1 MTTTVCPHCG
11 EAVEAGASFCEAC
24 GKPLGDGASSSVAV
38 APPVNQSGPI
48 DDLGSG
54 PISAP
59 TRQARTAEMPPPGTR
74 ACLSCGGV
82 VGEDGYC
89 ESCGVKAL
97 SERDHFEQQPA
108 PWVAGVCDKGIRH
121 TRNEDAMALLAS
133 ETPGGRAVLVVLDGV
148 SNTDD
153 SQAGSLAGAKAALE
167 VLRTP
172 LPQGMGT
179 PDARRAAVASVF
191 ADSVARANDGVVAAT
206 TEGTRHPASATY
218 VAAVLEG
225 GTVWFANIGDS
236 RAYWL
241 PDGNPGTQLS
251 VDDSGAQ
258 EQMAAGATRV
268 DAESG
273 PMAHAIT
280 RWLGND
286 APDLAPRVDSL
297 DVDGPGWL
305 LVCSDG
311 LWNYA
316 SEPADLDAQVTAA
329 GTTEPLTLARA
340 LVAFA
345 NAQGGQDNITAT
357 LARLEAPVTGQN
369 ADTEHASGPSSG
381 PPSGPSSGPSS
392 GESHG

>member
-1 MTTTVCPHCG
+1 VTTTACPHCG
-11 EAVEAGASFCEAC
+11 ESVEAGASFCEAC
-24 GKPLGDGASSSVAV
+24 GKPLTDAASTPAPVA
-38 APPVNQSGPI
+38 APASEARPI

-74 ACLSCGGV
+74 PCLSCGGV
-82 VGEDGYC
+82 VGDDGYC

-97 SERDHFEQQPA
+97 SERDHFEEQPA
-108 PWVAGVCDKGIRH
+108 SWVAGVCDKGIRH
-121 TRNEDAMALLAS
+121 PRNEDAMALQAS
-133 ETPGGRAVLVVLDGV
+133 ASPGDRAVLVVLDGV
-148 SNTDD
+148 SNTED

-179 PDARRAAVASVF
+179 PDARRAAVTSVF
-191 ADSVARANDGVVAAT
+191 TESVARANEGVVAAT
-206 TEGTRHPASATY
+206 TAGTTHPASATY

-241 PDGNPGTQLS
+241 PDAGSGTQLS

-268 DAESG
+268 EAENG

-280 RWLGND
+280 RWLGTD
-286 APDLAPRVDSL
+286 APDLVPRVGSL
-297 DVDGPGWL
+297 DVAGPGWL

-329 GTTEPLTLARA
+329 GTTEPLALARA

-357 LARLEAPVTGQN
+357 LARLEAPGTGQN
-369 ADTEHASGPSSG
+369 ADTDHAP
-381 PPSGPSSGPSS
+381 